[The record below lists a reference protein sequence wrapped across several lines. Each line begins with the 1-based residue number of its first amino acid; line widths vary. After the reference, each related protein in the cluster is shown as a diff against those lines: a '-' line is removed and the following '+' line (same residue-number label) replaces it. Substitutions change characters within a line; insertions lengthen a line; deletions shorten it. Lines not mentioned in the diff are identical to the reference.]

1 MSLEKIVGTIALIF
15 WACVFIF
22 QRNNPGGKNNVYI
35 GIACLIIAF
44 IMLLWPSKKKN
55 SSKST
60 SVLPGARD
68 NTEITNKQKKNLKT
82 ALNDSPTNTIPS
94 CDEIHFQHSSAYK
107 TALFLKWCKKHS
119 EFLPADNYPIYMQR
133 DWGIKYPAQMHRQLF
148 EQGYLIET
156 SLEQK
161 IRNSTVVELKNIL
174 KKLNLPVSGKKQELI
189 QRILENCDF
198 DSIIEVIGLP
208 TGYCLSQKALLF
220 LENYK
225 DIIESEREKEFLY
238 LELQTLKG
246 YQEDGVKKYQILG
259 TLDKETCDDCGKMDG
274 KVFLVSDAKS
284 GINFPPFHLGCRCT
298 TVAYYDDED
307 LSDETRIARDPE
319 TGKTYEVPADMS
331 YPKWKKKYFFKKL

>member
-133 DWGIKYPAQMHRQLF
+133 DWGIVCADQRIALRERAAIPRADEERSPAL
-148 EQGYLIET
+148 
-156 SLEQK
+156 S
-161 IRNSTVVELKNIL
+161 VELRRAGQ
-174 KKLNLPVSGKKQELI
+174 P
-189 QRILENCDF
+189 
-198 DSIIEVIGLP
+198 
-208 TGYCLSQKALLF
+208 
-220 LENYK
+220 
-225 DIIESEREKEFLY
+225 
-238 LELQTLKG
+238 
-246 YQEDGVKKYQILG
+246 
-259 TLDKETCDDCGKMDG
+259 
-274 KVFLVSDAKS
+274 
-284 GINFPPFHLGCRCT
+284 
-298 TVAYYDDED
+298 
-307 LSDETRIARDPE
+307 
-319 TGKTYEVPADMS
+319 MS
-331 YPKWKKKYFFKKL
+331 K